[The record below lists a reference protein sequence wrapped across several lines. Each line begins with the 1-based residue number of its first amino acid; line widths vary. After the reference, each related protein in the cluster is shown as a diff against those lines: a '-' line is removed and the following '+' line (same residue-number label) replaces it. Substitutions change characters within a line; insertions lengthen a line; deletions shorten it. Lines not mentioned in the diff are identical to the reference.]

1 MARKNKEYGPSEGQR
16 MIHGLAEAAHQIAQ
30 EERQRK
36 SLDLDLVF
44 PLPEP
49 EVGSAVTVQM
59 YDGRKLQGVV
69 KAIQNTNTGQKFHV
83 VSGDITVKVEA
94 EQILKQQ

>member
-1 MARKNKEYGPSEGQR
+1 MAITTPEKRVKH
-16 MIHGLAEAAHQIAQ
+16 IHGLAEAANQIAY

-49 EVGSAVTVQM
+49 EVGSTVTVQM
-59 YDGRKLQGVV
+59 YDGRKIQGVV
-69 KAIQNTNTGQKFHV
+69 KAIQSTVTGQKFQI
-83 VSGDITVKVEA
+83 VSGDVSVKVGI
-94 EQILKQQ
+94 EQILDAR